1 MWSSSRGAEPEE
13 EEEEKG
19 NNHVVNPAAQTHTHT
34 HLHTYIVVVRN
45 MWRFKEKKIKNNICQ
60 IMLVQNLASI
70 VDI

>member
-34 HLHTYIVVVRN
+34 LTYIVVVRN